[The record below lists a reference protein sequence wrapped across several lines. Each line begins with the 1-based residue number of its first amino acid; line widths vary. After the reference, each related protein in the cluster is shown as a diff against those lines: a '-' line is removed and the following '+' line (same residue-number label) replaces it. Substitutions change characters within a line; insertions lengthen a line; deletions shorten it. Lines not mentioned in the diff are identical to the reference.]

1 LEPERTRRR
10 AAGDLA
16 AERAH
21 TIQTLERALAA
32 LHTQHAAQS
41 PNPNRAAPL
50 PAPPSGATDTAG
62 SALQP
67 GMLPM
72 APKRRLAKRD
82 LSQEEKAAIWTSPRE
97 VDTGAMRP
105 WSTVAG

>member
-41 PNPNRAAPL
+41 PNPNRAAHL

-82 LSQEEKAAIWTSPRE
+82 LSQEEVVPGFVE
-97 VDTGAMRP
+97 LV
-105 WSTVAG
+105 VAVPA